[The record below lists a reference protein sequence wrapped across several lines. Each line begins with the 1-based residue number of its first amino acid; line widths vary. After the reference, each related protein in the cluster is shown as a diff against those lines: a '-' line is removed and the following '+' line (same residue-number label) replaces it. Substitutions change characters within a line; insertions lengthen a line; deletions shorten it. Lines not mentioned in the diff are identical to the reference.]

1 MRVIIKTK
9 CPLYE
14 FLVFTKDIK
23 PGLMLCKTNIFFLEW
38 ATFMSSEY
46 WLGLKEATW
55 SDAAVSQN
63 WRKKLNIK
71 FLSFFFTNNNILSLD
86 SRTKD
91 RFSIFIYMLNT

>member
-71 FLSFFFTNNNILSLD
+71 FLSFFSQITIYYPLIREPRTVLVFSFTC
-86 SRTKD
+86 
-91 RFSIFIYMLNT
+91 

>member
-1 MRVIIKTK
+1 MQNQ
-9 CPLYE
+9 Y
-14 FLVFTKDIK
+14 
-23 PGLMLCKTNIFFLEW
+23 MYFFLEW

-55 SDAAVSQN
+55 NDAAVGQN
-63 WRKKLNIK
+63 LKRKKLNIK
-71 FLSFFFTNNNILSLD
+71 FLSFFFTNNNLLSLD

>member
-23 PGLMLCKTNIFFLEW
+23 PGLRLCKTNIFFLEW

-46 WLGLKEATW
+46 WLELKEATW

-63 WRKKLNIK
+63 
-71 FLSFFFTNNNILSLD
+71 
-86 SRTKD
+86 
-91 RFSIFIYMLNT
+91 

>member
-71 FLSFFFTNNNILSLD
+71 FLSFFFLQITIYYLSIREL
-86 SRTKD
+86 RTVLV
-91 RFSIFIYMLNT
+91 FSFTC